1 MPKSKEIDFSVFKG
15 MGVSLIL
22 AAAGQGR
29 RFVEGLE
36 GLENLKK
43 QWILVHGMPL
53 WQRVY
58 EQFARLGCFE
68 RIVIV
73 VSNPV
78 ERVFVQQRLSSA
90 CVVVG
95 GESRQESVQNALVHV
110 ESHFVVVSDVA
121 RFGLDLRVLFNL
133 FDTMQKQTLDGV
145 APAMPPSDTL
155 VYGTPP
161 WTLNRQEVR
170 CVQTP
175 QICLTS
181 SLKKAY
187 GLGKFTDE
195 SSALLHLGARV
206 EFIEGS
212 AHLHKLTHR
221 WDFAILAPLIDPPTQ
236 HTGMGFDTHAFELHK
251 PLKLG
256 GILIESADCQ
266 NLGLKAHS
274 DGDVLLH
281 ALSDA
286 ILGAIKGGD
295 IGMYFSDQ
303 DPRFKNMDSA
313 IMLQEIYALLQNM
326 GYIVQSV
333 DLNLLT
339 EIPKIAPYRECIC
352 QNVANLLRIHP
363 HQVNLKATTLEGL
376 GFIGR
381 KEGMGAQAVVQIT
394 SRPIDLHEKS

>member
-1 MPKSKEIDFSVFKG
+1 
-15 MGVSLIL
+15 MGISLIL
-22 AAAGQGR
+22 AAAGEGR
-29 RFVEGLE
+29 RFAEGLV
-36 GLENLKK
+36 GLERLKK

-58 EQFARLGCFE
+58 EQFVRLGCFE
-68 RIVIV
+68 RIIVV
-73 VSNPV
+73 VSNSI
-78 ERVFVQQRLSSA
+78 EQVFVQQRLPDA

-95 GESRQESVQNALVHV
+95 GQSRQESVQNALEHV
-110 ESHFVVVSDVA
+110 SSRFVVVSDVA
-121 RFGLDLRVLFNL
+121 RFGLDLCVLAHL
-133 FDTMQKQTLDGV
+133 FETMQKQSLDGV
-145 APAMPPSDTL
+145 APAVSPNDTL

-181 SLKKAY
+181 SLKRAY
-187 GLGKFTDE
+187 ALGHFTDE
-195 SSALLHLGARV
+195 SSALLHLGAQV

-212 AHLHKLTHR
+212 TRLHKLTHR
-221 WDFAILAPLIDPPTQ
+221 WDLAMLAPLIDPPTQ
-236 HTGMGFDTHAFELHK
+236 HMGLGFDVHAFEAHK

-256 GILIESADCQ
+256 GVLIDPADCSH
-266 NLGLKAHS
+266 LGLRAHS

-286 ILGAIKGGD
+286 LLGAIKGGD
-295 IGMYFSDQ
+295 IGMYYSDQ
-303 DPRFKNMDSA
+303 DPRFKNMDSV

-326 GYIVQSV
+326 GYIVQNV
-333 DLNLLT
+333 DLNLLA
-339 EIPKIAPYRECIC
+339 EIPKIAPYRGRIC
-352 QNVANLLRIHP
+352 QNIARLLHAQP

-394 SRPIDLHEKS
+394 TRPIDLHEKS